1 VLISTF
7 VPRGCAA
14 THFVVSVPLCDAELS
29 KSMMVHDTV
38 QLMPATAET
47 GTMVAEI
54 ITVLPRESCADA
66 LWSLTEGSAFSRWG
80 S

>member
-1 VLISTF
+1 MLISTF

-38 QLMPATAET
+38 QLMPATA
-47 GTMVAEI
+47 
-54 ITVLPRESCADA
+54 
-66 LWSLTEGSAFSRWG
+66 
-80 S
+80 